1 MANVTTTNA
10 VDTFMQSTDAA
21 GMRTNLGLGDS
32 ATKAVGTT
40 SGTVAAGDDSRIV
53 GAVQTSRTV
62 SAGTGLAGGG
72 NLSADR
78 TLSVD
83 FGKTATTVARGNQT
97 VFQVYG
103 PGNYTIENPFGN
115 SEFALLDIILC
126 SGGGGGGGGSVHLMN
141 GRGGSG
147 GSMGKIKRLFGV
159 HFLPNSGP
167 NFLTV
172 GAGGTGGT
180 GYIWQSST
188 QFTEATNGGPGG
200 GSIFT
205 RGSGQLILDCSTG
218 LDQTGGPSNSSI
230 PANITDVVD
239 RTINEPYLGGLC
251 DEWGAAGVPI
261 AYNSQAYQVAQPWVA
276 SGASGGG
283 SNSTQSTQNGGEG
296 QDLYNLSS
304 APLAGTSANGF
315 DALQWSDTG
324 TAASDSLAPRI
335 FSTGIGGSGG
345 SSAIV
350 SSSVADGLN
359 LRAGHGAKG
368 SPGSGGGGGGA
379 FYHDGTYTDGTLSGG
394 NGGAGGD
401 GFAILVWHRI

>member
-1 MANVTTTNA
+1 MANLTTSNS
-10 VDTFMQSTDAA
+10 VDTFMASADAA
-21 GMRTNLGLGDS
+21 EMRTNLGLGNA
-32 ATKAVGTT
+32 ATKSTGTT

-62 SAGTGLAGGG
+62 STGTGLNGGG
-72 NLSADR
+72 DLTANR

-103 PGNYTIENPFGN
+103 PGSYTIENPFSN
-115 SEFALLDIILC
+115 SEPALLDIILC
-126 SGGGGGGGGSVHLMN
+126 SGGGGGGGGWVYLNN
-141 GRGGSG
+141 GRGGGG

-159 HFLPNSGP
+159 HFAANSGP
-167 NFLTV
+167 NTLTV
-172 GAGGTGGT
+172 GAGGTGGA
-180 GYIWQSST
+180 GYILQPNG
-188 QFTEATNGGPGG
+188 QYAEATNGGQGG

-205 RGSGQLILDCSTG
+205 RGDGQLILDCSTG
-218 LDQTGGPSNSSI
+218 LDQTGGTNGGSVA
-230 PANITDVVD
+230 ANITDLVD

-296 QDLYNLSS
+296 QDLYNLST

-324 TAASDSLAPRI
+324 TATSDSLAPRI

-350 SSSVADGLN
+350 GSSVADGLN

-379 FYHDGTYTDGTLSGG
+379 FYHDGTYTDGTISGG
-394 NGGAGGD
+394 NGGPGGD